1 MRIYT
6 VSVLDDFPND
16 PMRHLVIGSWENVD
30 KAIDKCIEYIFER
43 LRRQDDFAYAM
54 ANDENHLEV
63 KEFFRENKRGQIK
76 LVRGKRGALEKAI
89 RENLENNLC
98 YYVYISMGAIVHFD
112 IDEND
117 LNGE

>member
-1 MRIYT
+1 
-6 VSVLDDFPND
+6 
-16 PMRHLVIGSWENVD
+16 
-30 KAIDKCIEYIFER
+30 
-43 LRRQDDFAYAM
+43 M